1 MNKKVFITAICFI
14 FLMALCSQT
23 SAQSGNR
30 QAGQCSYHG
39 GYNKD
44 TGKCNDGTSAGAY
57 VNPDKPEKPD
67 PAEKEKARACK
78 KATSKYNSLANSK
91 TWNRIQSQHLGDS
104 ADDCREMW
112 DEKYEPKIAA
122 CKTESCK
129 DRYEAILRK
138 KGYECDRVEAFALK
152 WGEQVEAAES
162 AMNAACD

>member
-1 MNKKVFITAICFI
+1 MNKKVFITSICFI
-14 FLMALCSQT
+14 FLTALCSQA
-23 SAQSGNR
+23 SEQSGNR

-57 VNPDKPEKPD
+57 GSPDKPEKPD
-67 PAEKEKARACK
+67 PAERERVRACK

-91 TWNRIQSQHLGDS
+91 TWRKIQSQHLGDS

-112 DEKYEPKIAA
+112 EEKYEPKIEA

-129 DRYEAILRK
+129 VKYEAILRK
-138 KGYECDRVEAFALK
+138 KNYECERVEAWALK
-152 WGEQVEAAES
+152 WGDQVEEAEN
-162 AMNAACD
+162 AMNAACQ